1 MNEALPFPFEQ
12 DLSAD
17 SAPELV
23 MLRCAGPVAR
33 VRLPDG
39 QLAWLPLRR
48 ADIKTV
54 FGDARFS
61 RSAATQPGAPGAGP
75 ATSVPGMLTGLD
87 PPEHTRVRQL
97 VSKAFSARTV
107 DRRRPQIQATVDEL
121 LDEMER
127 HGSPADLVPAFTHPL
142 PLRVITT
149 ILGVPYADRDQFQQL
164 VTVITAATASSPAEV
179 KAALADL
186 TSYLA
191 RLIARKRTE
200 TADDLLTA
208 LITAR
213 EEGNQLS
220 EHELLMNAH
229 LILVAGHDTT
239 ANQLANSLVALFRHP
254 AQLALLRRRP
264 QLIPAAVAELLRYV
278 QLETT
283 GNVRIATE
291 DIELSGVTVEAGD
304 AVIPMG
310 HLASNDPEEYPDA
323 RLLDVTRTGCPA
335 HMAFGSG
342 PHHCP
347 GAALARMELEL
358 ALGSLLA
365 RLPSL
370 RLAVPAE
377 HLSWRP
383 GMVMRKLTAL
393 PVTWDNDRV

>member
-1 MNEALPFPFEQ
+1 MTEALPFPFEQ

-17 SAPELV
+17 SAPELA
-23 MLRCAGPVAR
+23 MLRGGGPVAR

-48 ADIKTV
+48 ADIRTV

-61 RSAATQPGAPGAGP
+61 RSAATRPGAPGVGP
-75 ATSVPGMLTGLD
+75 ATSAPGMLTGLD
-87 PPEHTRVRQL
+87 PPEHTRVRRL

-107 DRRRPQIQATVDEL
+107 DRKRSQIKAIVDEL
-121 LDEMER
+121 LDEVEV
-127 HGSPADLVPAFTHPL
+127 HGSPSDLIPAFARPL
-142 PLRVITT
+142 PLRVITA
-149 ILGVPYADRDQFQQL
+149 ILGVPYADRDQFSHL
-164 VTVITAATASSPAEV
+164 VTVITAATASSPAQV
-179 KAALADL
+179 KAALTDL
-186 TSYLA
+186 TGYLA
-191 RLIARKRTE
+191 RLIAAKRAE
-200 TADDLLTA
+200 PADDLLTA
-208 LITAR
+208 LVDAR
-213 EEGNQLS
+213 DEGNALS
-220 EHELLMNAH
+220 EQELLMNAH

-239 ANQLANSLVALFRHP
+239 ANHLANSLVALFRHP
-254 AQLALLRRRP
+254 AQLDRLRERP
-264 QLIPAAVAELLRYV
+264 QLLPSAVEELLRYV

-291 DIELSGVTVEAGD
+291 DVELSGVTIRAGD

-323 RLLDVTRTGCPA
+323 RRLDVTRVASPA

-365 RLPSL
+365 RLPGL
-370 RLAVPAE
+370 RLAEPADE
-377 HLSWRP
+377 LSWRP
-383 GMVMRKLTAL
+383 GMVMRNLTAL
-393 PVTWDNDRV
+393 PVAWDHA

>member
-1 MNEALPFPFEQ
+1 MTEALPFPFER

-17 SAPELV
+17 SAPELA
-23 MLRCAGPVAR
+23 MLRADGPVAR
-33 VRLPDG
+33 VRLPGG

-48 ADIKTV
+48 ADIRTV

-61 RSAATQPGAPGAGP
+61 RSAATRPGAPGVGP
-75 ATSVPGMLTGLD
+75 VTSAPGMLIGLD
-87 PPEHTRVRQL
+87 PPEHTRVRRL

-107 DRRRPQIQATVDEL
+107 DRKRLQIQAIVDEL
-121 LDEMER
+121 LNEVEAR
-127 HGSPADLVPAFTHPL
+127 GSPADLIPAFARPL
-142 PLRVITT
+142 PLRVITA

-186 TSYLA
+186 TGYFA
-191 RLIARKRTE
+191 RLIARKRAE
-200 TADDLLTA
+200 PADDLLSA
-208 LITAR
+208 LIAAR
-213 EEGNQLS
+213 DEGSELS
-220 EHELLMNAH
+220 EQELLMNAH

-239 ANQLANSLVALFRHP
+239 ANHLANSLVALFRHP
-254 AQLALLRRRP
+254 AQLAVLRERP
-264 QLIPAAVAELLRYV
+264 QFLPAAVEELLRYV

-291 DIELSGVTVEAGD
+291 DVELSGVTIPAGD

-323 RLLDVTRTGCPA
+323 RLLDVTRAAGPA

-358 ALGSLLA
+358 ALGSLVA
-365 RLPSL
+365 RLPGL
-370 RLAVPAE
+370 RLAVPAD
-377 HLSWRP
+377 HLRWRP
-383 GMVMRKLTAL
+383 GMVMRNLTAL
-393 PVTWDNDRV
+393 PVTWDHD